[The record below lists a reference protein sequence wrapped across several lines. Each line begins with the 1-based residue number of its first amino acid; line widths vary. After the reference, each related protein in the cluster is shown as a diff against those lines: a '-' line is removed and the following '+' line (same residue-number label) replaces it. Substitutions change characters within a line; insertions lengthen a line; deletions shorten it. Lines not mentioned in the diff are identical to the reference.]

1 MMLDFDTFDA
11 TIRSKTN
18 RKREIRGLKRITKP
32 QMKRAYKRLT
42 EDPEVAKM
50 SEDRQINY
58 FVGYFQVA

>member
-1 MMLDFDTFDA
+1 MLDFDTFDE

-32 QMKRAYKRLT
+32 QMKRAFRRLT
-42 EDPEVAKM
+42 EDPEIAKM
-50 SEDRQINY
+50 GLDRQINF